1 MSADPGDK
9 RGKKKVEKMAKI
21 ATIEFDDDGRAVV
34 THSDLPPHPPE
45 SSMST
50 SSTTVPPPLP
60 KTRVPSSP
68 HKPCTSTNFYDL
80 TKSSPD
86 ISPLTSPMAN
96 QGESDSS
103 SGIRVLKE
111 HDTENIIPGPF
122 AKSVDP
128 PKDSRNAISRALSK
142 SRLRSQCVLM
152 VDPHFIDPAALLP
165 PNSSLWKS
173 SKVDVR
179 KPSYN
184 LDSAHGD
191 RKPSSHMIYKPP
203 PPPPASN
210 TSDVPRS
217 TSSSNGVLLA
227 SMSRAN
233 STAFDMPSNR
243 PRPPPYIPSSSFV
256 HPDTLLASTYQHS
269 LAMIADKE
277 QEALKNFFEAALEP
291 EKDEDSTKETE
302 DDDNA
307 GKVDGLYVTL
317 MKHQI
322 SGLEFLCAHE
332 TTLDKKGHGKYG
344 GILADDVPPNYPT
357 SVNGVDG
364 SRQND
369 SNISVNSNKTTTI
382 RRRRKDEYQTL

>member
-1 MSADPGDK
+1 M
-9 RGKKKVEKMAKI
+9 I
-21 ATIEFDDDGRAVV
+21 
-34 THSDLPPHPPE
+34 
-45 SSMST
+45 
-50 SSTTVPPPLP
+50 
-60 KTRVPSSP
+60 
-68 HKPCTSTNFYDL
+68 
-80 TKSSPD
+80 
-86 ISPLTSPMAN
+86 
-96 QGESDSS
+96 DS
-103 SGIRVLKE
+103 
-111 HDTENIIPGPF
+111 
-122 AKSVDP
+122 
-128 PKDSRNAISRALSK
+128 
-142 SRLRSQCVLM
+142 
-152 VDPHFIDPAALLP
+152 HFIDAAALLP

-179 KPSYN
+179 KPSFN
-184 LDSAHGD
+184 LDSAYGD
-191 RKPSSHMIYKPP
+191 GKPSSHMIYRPP
-203 PPPPASN
+203 PPSASN
-210 TSDVPRS
+210 TSNVPRS

-256 HPDTLLASTYQHS
+256 HPDALLASTYQHTA
-269 LAMIADKE
+269 AMTVDKE

-344 GILADDVPPNYPT
+344 GILADDVPPHNCQT
-357 SVNGVDG
+357 SVNDVDG

-369 SNISVNSNKTTTI
+369 SNISVDSNKTTTI
-382 RRRRKDEYQTL
+382 RRGRKDKYQML

>member
-1 MSADPGDK
+1 
-9 RGKKKVEKMAKI
+9 MAKI

-34 THSDLPPHPPE
+34 THTDLPPPP

-50 SSTTVPPPLP
+50 SSSTTVPPPSP

-68 HKPCTSTNFYDL
+68 HKPYTSTNFYDL

-86 ISPLTSPMAN
+86 ISPLTSPMTN
-96 QGESDSS
+96 HGESDSS
-103 SGIRVLKE
+103 SGVRVLKE
-111 HDTENIIPGPF
+111 RDRENIIPGPF

-128 PKDSRNAISRALSK
+128 PKDSRNAISRALRP
-142 SRLRSQCVLM
+142 SRLHSPCGLM
-152 VDPHFIDPAALLP
+152 VASHFIDPAALLP

-191 RKPSSHMIYKPP
+191 RTPGSHIIYRPP

-210 TSDVPRS
+210 ASNFPRS

-243 PRPPPYIPSSSFV
+243 PRPPPYVPPSSFV

-269 LAMIADKE
+269 PAMIADKE

-302 DDDNA
+302 DDESA

-344 GILADDVPPNYPT
+344 GILADDVPPNCPT

-382 RRRRKDEYQTL
+382 RGGRKDEY